1 MSWNDFYA
9 RRDIM
14 RDAVHRAAKDSGRLP
29 FAELDR
35 AEELF
40 GTERQLLLALYYRWT
55 MLLGGKLRAMAAAP
69 EDGHA
74 PELDTDLAD
83 RVSAAWRETAA
94 EHATLRAVLD
104 AAIETD
110 TEALRHMLASE
121 QRMLAFAAGLA
132 DPGEPIAD
140 ATQVGGSFL
149 ALIRHAGAVPERGQR
164 ARSARR
170 RRLSIA
176 S

>member
-14 RDAVHRAAKDSGRLP
+14 HDVISKASQDDPRLP
-29 FAELDR
+29 FAEIDG
-35 AEELF
+35 AAELF

-55 MLLGGKLRAMAAAP
+55 LLLSGRLRAMAAAP

-74 PELDTDLAD
+74 PEVDTDLPD
-83 RVSAAWRETAA
+83 RVGAAWRETAA

-104 AAIETD
+104 AGVEAYP
-110 TEALRHMLASE
+110 EALRPALERE
-121 QRMLAFAAGLA
+121 QRMLALAAGLA
-132 DPGEPIAD
+132 DPGEPTTEVTKIGA
-140 ATQVGGSFL
+140 SFL
-149 ALIRHAGAVPERGQR
+149 ALTRHAGAVPARGHR
-164 ARSARR
+164 ARGAQ
-170 RRLSIA
+170 RLLSVA

>member
-14 RDAVHRAAKDSGRLP
+14 RDAIDRAAKNDGRLP
-29 FAELDR
+29 FAELDG
-35 AEELF
+35 AAELF
-40 GTERQLLLALYYRWT
+40 GTERHLLLALYHRWT
-55 MLLGGKLRAMAAAP
+55 LLLSGKLRAMAAAP

-74 PELDTDLAD
+74 PEVDTDLPD
-83 RVSAAWRETAA
+83 RVGTAWRETAA

-104 AAIETD
+104 TAIETEP
-110 TEALRHMLASE
+110 EALRPALEAE

-132 DPGEPIAD
+132 EPGEPIAN
-140 ATQVGGSFL
+140 ATQVGASFL
-149 ALIRHAGAVPERGQR
+149 ALIRHAGAVPARGR
-164 ARSARR
+164 ARGARR
-170 RRLSIA
+170 GLLSVA

>member
-14 RDAVHRAAKDSGRLP
+14 RDAIDRAVTDDGRLP
-29 FAELDR
+29 FTELDG
-35 AEELF
+35 AVELF
-40 GTERQLLLALYYRWT
+40 GTERQLLLALYHRWT
-55 MLLGGKLRAMAAAP
+55 LLLSGKLRAMAAAP

-74 PELDTDLAD
+74 PEVDTDLAD
-83 RVSAAWRETAA
+83 RVGAAWRETAA

-104 AAIETD
+104 TAIETD
-110 TEALRHMLASE
+110 PEALRPALEAE

-132 DPGEPIAD
+132 DPGESIAD
-140 ATQVGGSFL
+140 ATQVGASFL
-149 ALIRHAGAVPERGQR
+149 ALIRHAGAVPARGR
-164 ARSARR
+164 IRGTRR
-170 RRLSIA
+170 GLFSVA